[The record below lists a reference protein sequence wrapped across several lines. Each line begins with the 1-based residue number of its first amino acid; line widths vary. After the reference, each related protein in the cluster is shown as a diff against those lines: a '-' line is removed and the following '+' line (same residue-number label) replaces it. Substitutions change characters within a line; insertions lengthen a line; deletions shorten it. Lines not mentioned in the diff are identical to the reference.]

1 MLELLKDDLK
11 DNQAGLPADFKRI
24 PPSILEYMVSE
35 AGEDCGDQIK
45 FIEEIMEAMEHIAQS
60 NNHSV
65 ASLDEGGGQQQEAS
79 KTQGTLPGAQEASPT
94 EAAAIEPAMAGRDK
108 EGVQSLSVAPTG

>member
-1 MLELLKDDLK
+1 
-11 DNQAGLPADFKRI
+11 
-24 PPSILEYMVSE
+24 MVSE
-35 AGEDCGDQIK
+35 AGEDRRDQIK
-45 FIEEIMEAMEHIAQS
+45 STKDIMEAVEQIAQS
-60 NNHSV
+60 GNHSK

-94 EAAAIEPAMAGRDK
+94 EEAAIEPAMAGQDK